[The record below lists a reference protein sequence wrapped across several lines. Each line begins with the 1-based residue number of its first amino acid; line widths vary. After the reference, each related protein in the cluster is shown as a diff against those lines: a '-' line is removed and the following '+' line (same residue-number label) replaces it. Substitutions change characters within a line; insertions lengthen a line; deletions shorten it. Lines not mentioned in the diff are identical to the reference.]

1 MCCASFSIKVG
12 KRHRTK
18 TALDSGASH
27 FCTIRTSVLDKW
39 EKADKEFK
47 ACKAFDDS
55 IEDNAP
61 LFDTAIHK
69 RRVKAYKCEFAIKS
83 FKVDDAVITDDPSGT
98 TSVGEEIF
106 HKAVIAFDPWHRKII
121 FQPYDK

>member
-1 MCCASFSIKVG
+1 MSLTSGRKPTKSSKLV
-12 KRHRTK
+12 RH
-18 TALDSGASH
+18 
-27 FCTIRTSVLDKW
+27 
-39 EKADKEFK
+39 
-47 ACKAFDDS
+47 FDDS
-55 IEDNAP
+55 IEDYAG

-98 TSVGEEIF
+98 TSVGEEVF